1 MTEGF
6 LLSSHFSLQGLSA
19 TLTLATGEGIIVDP
33 LLAETHQN
41 IQWQTVG
48 VGWGGRLLSLQVRPE
63 THEEIL
69 LLRILSKNLQKE

>member
-6 LLSSHFSLQGLSA
+6 LLSSHVSLQGLCE

-48 VGWGGRLLSLQVRPE
+48 GWWLLSLQVRPE

>member
-6 LLSSHFSLQGLSA
+6 LLSSHVSLQGLCE

-48 VGWGGRLLSLQVRPE
+48 WGGGWLLSLQVRPE
-63 THEEIL
+63 NPVIKDT
-69 LLRILSKNLQKE
+69 